1 MNRGR
6 NLQDLISTTFKFHDN
21 VLHPLL
27 LVMPQM
33 VLVLYT
39 TRLSRAHMLF
49 YKKSLRILIKY
60 LVDFQNLILLEAN
73 FYNCDPP

>member
-21 VLHPLL
+21 VLHPLI

-49 YKKSLRILIKY
+49 YKKKFADFIKI
-60 LVDFQNLILLEAN
+60 FSGFSKFN
-73 FYNCDPP
+73 FVGG